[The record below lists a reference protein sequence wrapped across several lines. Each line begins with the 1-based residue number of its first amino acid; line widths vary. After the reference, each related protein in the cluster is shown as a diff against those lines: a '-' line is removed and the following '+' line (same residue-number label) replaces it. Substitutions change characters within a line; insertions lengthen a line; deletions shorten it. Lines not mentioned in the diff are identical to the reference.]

1 MLSADVSSYSLSPM
15 RILFVEDS
23 APIRKPVARALKAS
37 GFAVDSTGDGMEG
50 WQLAQDHDYDVIILD
65 IMLPGMDGREILRRL
80 RAAGNETPVLFL
92 TAKDAIEDR
101 VAGLKLGADDYLTK
115 SFAIEELLARVEVL
129 GRRKY
134 SKRSPLLS
142 AGDLELDR
150 ATKTV
155 RRGGRELS
163 LTPQLYALLEYLLL
177 RKGQVVSR
185 TEIEEHIYDEQ
196 VSPMSN
202 VVDTAVCALRRAIS
216 LFEDSPPIIH
226 TRRGLGYII
235 PESP

>member
-1 MLSADVSSYSLSPM
+1 M

-23 APIRKPVARALKAS
+23 ASIRKPVTKALKAS
-37 GFAVDSTGDGMEG
+37 GYAVDASGVGTEA
-50 WQLAQDHDYDVIILD
+50 WQMAQDHDYDVIILD

-101 VAGLKLGADDYLTK
+101 VAGLRLGADDYLTK

-134 SKRSPLLS
+134 AKRSPLLV
-142 AGDLELDR
+142 AGDLELDQ
-150 ATKTV
+150 AAKKV

-163 LTPQLYALLEYLLL
+163 LTPQLFALLEYLLL

-185 TEIEEHIYDEQ
+185 TEIEEHIYDEL

-216 LFEDSPPIIH
+216 ISEESAPLIH
-226 TRRGLGYII
+226 TRRGMGYVIHEA
-235 PESP
+235 PSS

>member
-1 MLSADVSSYSLSPM
+1 M
-15 RILFVEDS
+15 RILIVEDS
-23 APIRKPVARALKAS
+23 ALIRNPVTKALKAS
-37 GFAVDSTGDGMEG
+37 GYAVDSTADGTEG
-50 WQLAQDHDYDVIILD
+50 WQMAQDHDYDVIILD

-80 RAAGNETPVLFL
+80 RAAGNDTPVLFL

-134 SKRSPLLS
+134 AKRSHLLV
-142 AGDLELDR
+142 AGDLELDQ
-150 ATKTV
+150 AAKIV

-163 LTPQLYALLEYLLL
+163 LKPQLFALLEYLLL

-202 VVDTAVCALRRAIS
+202 VVDAAVCTLRRAIAIS
-216 LFEDSPPIIH
+216 DTSAPIIH
-226 TRRGLGYII
+226 TRRGMGYII
-235 PESP
+235 HESE

>member
-1 MLSADVSSYSLSPM
+1 M
-15 RILFVEDS
+15 RILIVEDS
-23 APIRKPVARALKAS
+23 ALIRNPVTKALKAS
-37 GFAVDSTGDGMEG
+37 GYAVDAAEDGTEG
-50 WQLAQDHDYDVIILD
+50 WQMTLDHDYDVIILD

-92 TAKDAIEDR
+92 TAKDAVGDR

-134 SKRSPLLS
+134 AKRSHLLV
-142 AGDLELDR
+142 AGDLELDQ
-150 ATKTV
+150 AAKTV
-155 RRGGRELS
+155 RRGGCEVS
-163 LTPQLYALLEYLLL
+163 LKPQLFALLEYLLL

-196 VSPMSN
+196 ASPMSN
-202 VVDTAVCALRRAIS
+202 VVDAAVCTLRRAITLS
-216 LFEDSPPIIH
+216 DNSAPIIH
-226 TRRGLGYII
+226 TRRGMGYVVLE
-235 PESP
+235 PR

>member
-1 MLSADVSSYSLSPM
+1 M

-23 APIRKPVARALKAS
+23 ASIRKPVTKALKAS
-37 GFAVDSTGDGMEG
+37 GYAVDASGDGAEA
-50 WQLAQDHDYDVIILD
+50 WQMAQDHDYDVIILD
-65 IMLPGMDGREILRRL
+65 IMLPGMDGREILSRL

-101 VAGLKLGADDYLTK
+101 VAGLRLGADDYLTK

-134 SKRSPLLS
+134 ARRSPLLV
-142 AGDLELDR
+142 AGDLELDQ
-150 ATKTV
+150 AAKTV
-155 RRGGRELS
+155 RRGGREIS
-163 LTPQLYALLEYLLL
+163 LTPQLFALLEYLLL

-185 TEIEEHIYDEQ
+185 TEIEEHIYDEL

-216 LFEDSPPIIH
+216 ISEKSAPLIH
-226 TRRGLGYII
+226 TRRGMGYVIHEA
-235 PESP
+235 PSS